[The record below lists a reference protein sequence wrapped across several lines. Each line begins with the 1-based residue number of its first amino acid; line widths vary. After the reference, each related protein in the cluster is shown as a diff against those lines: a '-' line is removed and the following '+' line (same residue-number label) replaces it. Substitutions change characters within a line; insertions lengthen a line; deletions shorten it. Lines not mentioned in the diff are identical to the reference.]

1 MRPLIVNFTP
11 TGMIPQKKDVPD
23 VPISASEIVEQV
35 HEAFEVG
42 ISMVHVHAREKNG
55 GPSSTAEEYAPI
67 SEGIR
72 DPCPG
77 LVVCASLSG
86 RNVTDPAARS
96 AVLPLL
102 PDMASLTLS
111 SLNFV
116 RSASVNSPDT
126 IQELAERI
134 YAAGA
139 SPELEVFDTGMVNY
153 LGYLV
158 RKGLIQPPFY
168 INILLGNIA
177 GAQLTAS
184 HIAAL
189 ERDLPEGAVIALAG
203 LGQYQ
208 LDAHL
213 VAMGLGWGV
222 RVGLEDNVHW
232 DRDKRKLTTNI
243 ELVKRVHAMAE
254 IARRPVMSAEAFG
267 QLGFYNRQRHE
278 ARA

>member
-55 GPSSTAEEYAPI
+55 VPSSTAEDYAPI
-67 SEGIR
+67 IDGIR
-72 DPCPG
+72 AHCPG

-96 AVLPLL
+96 EVLSLL